1 MHLWICIGHSEEVGD
16 KDLKRYFCGM
26 TPEELQQYFQSKDL
40 PESLEI
46 QQDMQV
52 FDVQRF
58 LSTSFIHVGLWKKD
72 LSKCPS
78 WIRLLKF
85 KDALENKEEA

>member
-1 MHLWICIGHSEEVGD
+1 
-16 KDLKRYFCGM
+16 M
-26 TPEELQQYFQSKDL
+26 TPEELQEYFRSKDL
-40 PESLEI
+40 PDTLEI

-58 LSTSFIHVGLWKKD
+58 LSTSFIHVSLWKKD

-85 KDALENKEEA
+85 KDALETKEKA

>member
-1 MHLWICIGHSEEVGD
+1 
-16 KDLKRYFCGM
+16 M
-26 TPEELQQYFQSKDL
+26 TPEELKQYFASIDL

-52 FDVQRF
+52 FDVEKF
-58 LSTSFIHVGLWKKD
+58 ISTSFIHVGLWKKD

-78 WIRLLKF
+78 WVRLLKF
-85 KDALENKEEA
+85 KEALENKEKA

>member
-1 MHLWICIGHSEEVGD
+1 
-16 KDLKRYFCGM
+16 M
-26 TPEELQQYFQSKDL
+26 TPEELQHYFQSKDL
-40 PESLEI
+40 PETLEI

-58 LSTSFIHVGLWKKD
+58 LSTSFIHVSLWQKD

-85 KDALENKEEA
+85 KDALEAKEEA